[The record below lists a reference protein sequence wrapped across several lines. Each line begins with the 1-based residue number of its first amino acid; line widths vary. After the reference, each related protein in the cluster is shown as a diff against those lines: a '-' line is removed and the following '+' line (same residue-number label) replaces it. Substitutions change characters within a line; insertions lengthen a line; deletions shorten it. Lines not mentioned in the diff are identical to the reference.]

1 MPGTLL
7 SFTFVLVKGVLPR
20 TVVDDVSAYPVMD
33 LLSYFFMNIV
43 LLDPRQTESEL
54 WSISSTRQLAHL
66 QQHLDIQ
73 VGDTLKVGIREGK
86 RYLTEIIEI
95 TEKTVRLKPL
105 KEEAVPVKLP
115 VTLIVALPRPKV
127 LRRLIMDAAT
137 VGVEKI
143 ILMHS
148 YRVDKSYWQ
157 TPFLQQLEHYIE
169 LGLEQA
175 GDTIAPK
182 VELYKRFKPFVED
195 VLPGLISADCPA
207 YVAHPYAEMRMPAA
221 IQHPCSI
228 VIGPEGGFI
237 PYEVDLLIH
246 NGCQA
251 VSLGNR
257 IIRTETVI
265 PYVLGRL
272 FSL

>member
-1 MPGTLL
+1 
-7 SFTFVLVKGVLPR
+7 
-20 TVVDDVSAYPVMD
+20 
-33 LLSYFFMNIV
+33 MNIV

-54 WSISSTRQLAHL
+54 WSISSKRQLEHL
-66 QQHLDIQ
+66 KQHINVQ
-73 VGDTLKVGIREGK
+73 VGDTLKVGIREEQ
-86 RYLTEIIEI
+86 RYLTEVVEV
-95 TEKTVRLKPL
+95 TEQVVKLKPIQI
-105 KEEAVPVKLP
+105 EPVPAKLP
-115 VTLIVALPRPKV
+115 VTLIVAMPRPKV
-127 LRRLIMDAAT
+127 LRRLIMDSVT
-137 VGVEKI
+137 LGVEKI
-143 ILMHS
+143 ILLHS

-157 TPFLQQLEHYIE
+157 TPFLQQIDHYIT

-182 VELYKRFKPFVED
+182 IEIYKRFKPFVED
-195 VLPGLISADCPA
+195 VLPSLITAECPA
-207 YVAHPYAEMRMPAA
+207 YVAHPYADLKMPFA
-221 IQHPCSI
+221 IDHPCTI

-237 PYEVDLLIH
+237 PYEVDLLIK

-272 FSL
+272 FSAC

>member
-1 MPGTLL
+1 
-7 SFTFVLVKGVLPR
+7 VLPR
-20 TVVDDVSAYPVMD
+20 TVVDDVFAYPIE
-33 LLSYFFMNIV
+33 LSKRIFMNIV

-54 WSISSTRQLAHL
+54 WSISSKRQLEHL
-66 QQHLDIQ
+66 GTHVDVQ

-86 RYLTEIIEI
+86 RYLTEVMSVSEQQIQ
-95 TEKTVRLKPL
+95 LKPL
-105 KEEAVPVKLP
+105 YEEPVPAKLP
-115 VTLIVALPRPKV
+115 VTLIVAMPRPKV
-127 LRRLIMDAAT
+127 LRRLIMDSVT
-137 VGVEKI
+137 LGVEKI
-143 ILMHS
+143 ILLHS

-157 TPFLQQLEHYIE
+157 TPFLQQLNHYVD

-175 GDTIAPK
+175 GDTIAPQI
-182 VELYKRFKPFVED
+182 ELHKRFKPFVED
-195 VLPGLISADCPA
+195 ILPTLISADRPA
-207 YVAHPYAEMRMPAA
+207 FVAHPYVEQRMPAGIGHA
-221 IQHPCSI
+221 CTII
-228 VIGPEGGFI
+228 IGPEGGFI
-237 PYEVDLLIH
+237 PYEIDLLIK